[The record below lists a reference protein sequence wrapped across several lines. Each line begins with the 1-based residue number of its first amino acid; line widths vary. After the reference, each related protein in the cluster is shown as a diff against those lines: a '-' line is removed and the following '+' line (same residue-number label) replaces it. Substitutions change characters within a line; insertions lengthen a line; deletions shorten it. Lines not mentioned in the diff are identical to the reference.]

1 MGNFTTR
8 QTNQVLHS
16 ICKSSITAT
25 PRTKSKCI
33 LVKHK
38 AMILCECWIFIPAF
52 SPTISLVETIRED
65 GLSERSQRE
74 GERGRGGGL
83 LPKTNLPSFFKSSVG
98 AAHVCPSV
106 ARLNRL
112 RSRFVRS
119 LLISSDDESS
129 FREEISDG
137 GMKRER
143 AQTTDGH
150 MTSRPHKNIRHRRS
164 TLGLSAKRP
173 SILAGFWQRREVG

>member
-1 MGNFTTR
+1 
-8 QTNQVLHS
+8 
-16 ICKSSITAT
+16 
-25 PRTKSKCI
+25 
-33 LVKHK
+33 
-38 AMILCECWIFIPAF
+38 MILCECWIFIPAF

-74 GERGRGGGL
+74 RKGGGL

-143 AQTTDGH
+143 APRTRTDGH